1 MVVSKNIFSLEG
13 RGLKL
18 DTAADIEPHIA
29 SLKANEHVEEVWF
42 NGNTLGIGACE
53 ALADALKNKK
63 YLKVPIPLNPPLSTS
78 SPNIF

>member
-1 MVVSKNIFSLEG
+1 MVAAKKVFSLEG

-18 DTAADIEPHIA
+18 NTAADIEPHIA
-29 SLKANEHVEEVWF
+29 SLKVNEHVEEVWF

-63 YLKVPIPLNPPLSTS
+63 NLKVPTYLQPHHPPPLSHQ
-78 SPNIF
+78 P